1 MFSPGFRA
9 PYIVSAVLFLMP
21 WSLLFSAW
29 LPFNRA
35 KVAAPLSIWRRYLV
49 YVALLAASVSTVS
62 NMAWNASW
70 LKHGGSPHGMG
81 AGPGLWQSL
90 GPFLVWSFVA
100 ATVLSLFGKGKVRVL
115 MIGWS
120 VSTWV
125 VFQLIFVLQF
135 D

>member
-9 PYIVSAVLFLMP
+9 LYIVSAVLFLMP

-29 LPFNRA
+29 LAFNRA

-49 YVALLAASVSTVS
+49 SVALLAASVSTVS
-62 NMAWNASW
+62 NMAWNASL
-70 LKHGGSPHGMG
+70 LKHCGSPHGMG

-100 ATVLSLFGKGKVRVL
+100 ATVLSLFGNGKVRVL
-115 MIGWS
+115 IIGWF
-120 VSTWV
+120 VSM
-125 VFQLIFVLQF
+125 
-135 D
+135 